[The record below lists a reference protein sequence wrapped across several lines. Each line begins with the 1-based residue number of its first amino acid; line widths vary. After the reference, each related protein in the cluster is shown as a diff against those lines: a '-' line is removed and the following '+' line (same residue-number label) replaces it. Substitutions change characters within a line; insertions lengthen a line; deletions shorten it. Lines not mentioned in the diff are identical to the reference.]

1 MSINH
6 PYLQK
11 VYQQVCARDLHE
23 PEFLN
28 AVNEVLGTL
37 EPVIRRHPEYEAA
50 GLLERLV
57 EPERAVQFR
66 VAWQDDQGKTHV
78 NRGWRVQFNSAI
90 GPYKG
95 GLRLHPSVNLSI
107 IKFLAFEQTFKN
119 SLTGLPMGGGK
130 GGSDFDPKGKSD
142 AEIMRFCQS
151 FMTELARYIGPE
163 TDVPAGD
170 IGVGAREIGYLF
182 GQY

>member
-11 VYQQVCARDLHE
+11 VYQQVCARDPHE

-119 SLTGLPMGGGK
+119 SLTGLPMARARDGQRQRPPACRWAAARGAATLTPRANPTPRSC
-130 GGSDFDPKGKSD
+130 GS
-142 AEIMRFCQS
+142 
-151 FMTELARYIGPE
+151 AR
-163 TDVPAGD
+163 A
-170 IGVGAREIGYLF
+170 L
-182 GQY
+182 